1 MIILGCIE
9 TFFTGFDGKSSDVWV
24 DSHHQE
30 KADKQAVID
39 QVSKGFVGCFLP
51 ENGEGATI
59 GHGLFNVSNFRN
71 ARYEIFVLNHCF
83 LDHPKVHVSFY
94 PSCPEF

>member
-1 MIILGCIE
+1 M
-9 TFFTGFDGKSSDVWV
+9 WV
-24 DSHHQE
+24 DSHQKE

-71 ARYEIFVLNHCF
+71 ARYEIFVIPYHCKF
-83 LDHPKVHVSFY
+83 LDYPKVHVGFY
-94 PSCPEF
+94 HSCPEF

>member
-1 MIILGCIE
+1 MNLWRPLLIILGFIE
-9 TFFTGFDGKSSDVWV
+9 IFLTGFDGKSSDVWV
-24 DSHHQE
+24 DSHQQE

-59 GHGLFNVSNFRN
+59 GHGLFNVSNFVN
-71 ARYEIFVLNHCF
+71 LDMKYLLYHTIVIF
-83 LDHPKVHVSFY
+83 
-94 PSCPEF
+94 